1 MRWCLLVLHR
11 GEDGDVGTFCDAER
25 VAGYHDVGGEGAA
38 GPLPVLLTCLVV
50 SVEYVNDML
59 ENIYLLTINAVAQ
72 YCDYKLSWG

>member
-1 MRWCLLVLHR
+1 MGMRWCLLVLHR

-50 SVEYVNDML
+50 SVQSMSMICWR
-59 ENIYLLTINAVAQ
+59 IYTF
-72 YCDYKLSWG
+72 